1 MFSIF
6 KIYGK
11 ITNEEEA
18 EGIIKASMV
27 IIMAIFILLSLWM
40 GIAEKTIPYGEIIYI
55 GIAFF
60 ILKKQSK
67 ILAIILFIMFV
78 LDFITII
85 LSTSNIST
93 APFLSFVIYSSF
105 KSVEATHKLK
115 KYRKNMEW
123 CILYKK

>member
-18 EGIIKASMV
+18 EGTIKASMV

-40 GIAEKTIPYGEIIYI
+40 GISEKTIPYGGIIYM

-67 ILAIILFIMFV
+67 IAAIILLIMFI
-78 LDFITII
+78 LDFVII
-85 LSTSNIST
+85 VLSMSNIST
-93 APFLSFVIYSSF
+93 APFHIFVIYSSF
-105 KSVEATHKLK
+105 KAVEATHKLK
-115 KYRKNMEW
+115 KYRNNIE
-123 CILYKK
+123 

>member
-18 EGIIKASMV
+18 EGTIKASMV

-40 GIAEKTIPYGEIIYI
+40 GISEKTIPYGGIIYM

-67 ILAIILFIMFV
+67 IAAIILLIMFI
-78 LDFITII
+78 LDFVII
-85 LSTSNIST
+85 VLSMSNIST
-93 APFLSFVIYSSF
+93 APFLIFVIYSSF
-105 KSVEATHKLK
+105 KAVEATHKLK
-115 KYRKNMEW
+115 KYRNNIE
-123 CILYKK
+123 